1 MNGRYLPF
9 GNAGNPLTQ
18 IVSMLV
24 LGVALAAAVIMGA
37 FVLMAIV
44 GFAAIA
50 FVAFSIRV
58 WWLRRKYGRRGGP
71 GGGAAGTAKGIRYID
86 VEYEVV
92 DPDADADAARRR
104 PRERR

>member
-9 GNAGNPLTQ
+9 GNAGNPLVQ
-18 IVSMLV
+18 IVSTLV
-24 LGVALAAAVIMGA
+24 LGVVLAAAIIMGA

-50 FVAFSIRV
+50 FLAFSIRV
-58 WWLRRKYGRRGGP
+58 WWLRRKYGRRGP
-71 GGGAAGTAKGIRYID
+71 PSGGGAGPTAKGIRYID

-92 DPDADADAARRR
+92 DEDADAERGRS
-104 PRERR
+104 RERR